1 MKNNRNKKLLI
12 LIFFILFLTLL
23 LMLSVSNTIK
33 NKRKPPSQ
41 TVTHKELSIR
51 GSIISKDGF
60 NISVSKKLFKA
71 TIFLSSLDMD
81 KKELFVKLFSIYSDI
96 PEKKI
101 MQVIDK
107 NIRQKK
113 LGTIILSHNIDAKT
127 AKNLKQLSR
136 KLLKLKIFKTINID
150 GNDLV
155 IGLDIIPTGEKRVYQ
170 YDDSFSTVVGYVK
183 KFENKQNITRVK
195 GINGIEKFYDKSL
208 NNYKNFT
215 IKGKRDVLSNI
226 ILNANAE
233 KIDSYDGAK
242 LYINIPL
249 KLQKNMEKIVDHFQ
263 IKLKA
268 KEIIA
273 SVMRSDTGEVL
284 ALVSSNRFDPQNITT
299 KDILNG
305 HTNIN
310 AISYAFEPGSVIK
323 PLSISLVL
331 QNGLVKT
338 DETINAH
345 NRSVK
350 NLFSNY
356 GYGSYKIGKHT
367 IKDAHRFK
375 KNRLTLND
383 ILIYSSNIGTLKLA
397 QRLTGKQFYDGFKS
411 FGLSKKTGIDIYSEK
426 TGIIHTKKQ
435 YSIGDKDGK
444 DNIYKA
450 TDSYGHGIT
459 ATFMQVLKAYTVFN
473 NNGLMVTPRVVNYI
487 KFQDNIIKPK
497 FFKPKK
503 VLDKNV
509 ANYIKSILI
518 DVVEKGTGRNTKIKN
533 LEVGG
538 KTGTASIA
546 RGGKYLKKYNSSFF
560 GFANDKNNKYT
571 IGVTIREPSSTNIR
585 SQNYY
590 ASSSAVPVFKK
601 IVKALVVLDYLKIG
615 EYR

>member
-299 KDILNG
+299 KDI
-305 HTNIN
+305 
-310 AISYAFEPGSVIK
+310 
-323 PLSISLVL
+323 
-331 QNGLVKT
+331 
-338 DETINAH
+338 
-345 NRSVK
+345 
-350 NLFSNY
+350 
-356 GYGSYKIGKHT
+356 
-367 IKDAHRFK
+367 
-375 KNRLTLND
+375 
-383 ILIYSSNIGTLKLA
+383 
-397 QRLTGKQFYDGFKS
+397 
-411 FGLSKKTGIDIYSEK
+411 
-426 TGIIHTKKQ
+426 
-435 YSIGDKDGK
+435 
-444 DNIYKA
+444 
-450 TDSYGHGIT
+450 
-459 ATFMQVLKAYTVFN
+459 
-473 NNGLMVTPRVVNYI
+473 
-487 KFQDNIIKPK
+487 
-497 FFKPKK
+497 
-503 VLDKNV
+503 
-509 ANYIKSILI
+509 
-518 DVVEKGTGRNTKIKN
+518 
-533 LEVGG
+533 
-538 KTGTASIA
+538 
-546 RGGKYLKKYNSSFF
+546 
-560 GFANDKNNKYT
+560 
-571 IGVTIREPSSTNIR
+571 
-585 SQNYY
+585 
-590 ASSSAVPVFKK
+590 
-601 IVKALVVLDYLKIG
+601 
-615 EYR
+615 